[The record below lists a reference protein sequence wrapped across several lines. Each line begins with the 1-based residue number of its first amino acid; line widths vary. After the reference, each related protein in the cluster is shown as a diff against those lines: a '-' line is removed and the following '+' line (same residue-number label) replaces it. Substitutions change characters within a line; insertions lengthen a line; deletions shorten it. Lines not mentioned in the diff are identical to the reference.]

1 MGYYNNTRTTFGGK
15 QMNSYLPNE
24 KTFYPRRQRDQYPER
39 NNKGYVSTYSLTMR
53 RMIDDIVTKKLSA
66 SGKIIKFFFEEYQKG
81 IKNPDKY
88 TKFYN
93 NYVVGNEGHAP
104 ISDEG
109 IYSLVIND
117 WNEIIPSRISKLTK
131 PTPQMLQNNPVD
143 TDAISPI
150 DPIAER
156 KAREIAL
163 ARVSDEEWTDE
174 IYDGCH
180 DWSAPKHRKAL
191 EIAYN
196 SITRGEMN

>member
-1 MGYYNNTRTTFGGK
+1 MGYYNNSTMFGGK
-15 QMNSYLPNE
+15 PRKNQYLPNDLSY
-24 KTFYPRRQRDQYPER
+24 KAQRPRDQYPER
-39 NNKGYVSTYSLTMR
+39 NSRGYVSTYSLTMR
-53 RMIDDIVTKKLSA
+53 NMINDIVNKKLSA

-93 NYVVGNEGHAP
+93 NYVIGNEGHAP

-117 WNEIIPSRISKLTK
+117 WNEIIPSRLSKLTK
-131 PTPQMLQNNPVD
+131 PTPQMLQNNPID
-143 TDAISPI
+143 TDVVSPI

-163 ARVSDEEWTDE
+163 AETSDEYWIDE

-180 DWSAPKHRKAL
+180 DWSAPKHKKAL
-191 EIAYN
+191 QDAYN
-196 SITRGEMN
+196 SITRGN